1 MPTNDIPTGPT
12 AGGSG
17 HSHGGEHRNGNGHVT
32 LLVEEPFVPLVAPQ
46 ERPLHKQP
54 HPEGPPGRLGVHL
67 DEQGGTAAP
76 SPARDANRDQGGSPA
91 GSVDFFRTGTG
102 NGRADGAG
110 APAPREAPRELPE
123 VRELTGR
130 GGQGAAAFTRVQPRR
145 SATRVAPART
155 RGLPRRVTA
164 LSILVTAVTL
174 IAAVVT
180 AVDRAGSATVPA
192 QATLVVRADA
202 VRYWNAVTVQAI
214 RDDGS
219 APTVA
224 ARALAIVHTSMY
236 DAWAAYDKTAV
247 GTQLGDQLRRPP
259 SEWTAANKQAAIS
272 YAAFRALAD
281 LYPDQ
286 KRRLEADLRHLGYDP
301 AQTGTDPAT
310 AAGVGNRAAAA
321 VLRARHHDGA
331 NQLGDLAPG
340 AYADYTGYQP
350 ANRVDTVADP
360 ASWQPLRLPGA
371 RGEAVEQQ
379 FVTPHFSRVT
389 PFALRS
395 PDQFRPPP
403 PAPVGSLALRREV
416 AETLQLSASLGDRDK
431 ALVEY
436 WSGGRAATP
445 AVQWAQFAQW
455 TSQRDRDG
463 VDQDVK
469 TFFALS
475 GALLDAAVAAWDALT
490 AYDSARPV
498 TAVPRV
504 LGPDTRVE
512 AWAGPYQASRWI
524 AASDWRPYQPATVVS
539 PAYAGY
545 PSDASVIA
553 AAGAAVL
560 RLSTGSDRFGA
571 AATVRAG
578 SSTVEPGVVPHK
590 DVAFTWRTFSEA
602 ARYAGLAQRLAGT
615 AFATADA
622 RGQAIGRQVG
632 AQAFARAAELFEGT
646 AATNP
651 A

>member
-1 MPTNDIPTGPT
+1 MPTNDIPADPT
-12 AGGSG
+12 AGGSERRNDNG
-17 HSHGGEHRNGNGHVT
+17 HRNGSGHVT
-32 LLVEEPFVPLVAPQ
+32 LLVEEPFVPLTRPQ
-46 ERPLHKQP
+46 EHNPQ
-54 HPEGPPGRLGVHL
+54 GPPPG
-67 DEQGGTAAP
+67 Q
-76 SPARDANRDQGGSPA
+76 
-91 GSVDFFRTGTG
+91 VDFFGTGIGTGT
-102 NGRADGAG
+102 RTEIGAG
-110 APAPREAPRELPE
+110 AGRRTGPDAGRGADGGWTSP
-123 VRELTGR
+123 RELTGR
-130 GGQGAAAFTRVQPRR
+130 GGQGTQAFTRVTPRR
-145 SATRVAPART
+145 SDTWAAPART
-155 RGLPRRVTA
+155 RRLPRRVTA

-174 IAAVVT
+174 ITAVVT

-192 QATLVVRADA
+192 QATLVVRPDA
-202 VRYWNAVTVQAI
+202 VRYWNAVSLQAVH
-214 RDDGS
+214 DDNS

-236 DAWAAYDKTAV
+236 DAWAAYDRTAV

-272 YAAFRALAD
+272 YAAFRALTD
-281 LYPDQ
+281 LYPEQ
-286 KRRLEADLRHLGYDP
+286 QRQLEADLRHLGYDP

-310 AAGVGNRAAAA
+310 ATGVGNRAAAA

-350 ANRVDTVADP
+350 ANRADTVADP

-379 FVTPHFSRVT
+379 FVTPHWSRVA
-389 PFALRS
+389 PFALTA

-403 PAPVGSLALRREV
+403 PAPVGSRALRREV
-416 AETLQLSASLGDRDK
+416 AEALQLSANLDDRDK

-436 WSGGRAATP
+436 WSGSRAATP

-463 VDQDVK
+463 IDQDVK

-475 GALLDAAVAAWDALT
+475 GALLDATVAAWDALT

-498 TAVPRV
+498 TAVPQV

-524 AASDWRPYQPATVVS
+524 AASEWRPYQPATVVS

-553 AAGAAVL
+553 AAGAVVL
-560 RLSTGSDRFGA
+560 RLLTKSDRFGA

-590 DVAFTWRTFSEA
+590 DIAFTWKTFSEA
-602 ARYAGLAQRLAGT
+602 ARHAGLAQRLAGT
-615 AFATADA
+615 SFTAADA

-632 AQAFARAAELFEGT
+632 TQAVAHAMELFRGT